1 MNIYFISAGEVTDY
15 GNSDIDPPE
24 TSFLVEL
31 VAAPTRSKAT
41 YQVWKMH
48 ERLLG
53 DLREQ
58 RWQTKLVA
66 KTDRPAGIV
75 GWDDDLWKLE
85 NLPENLRP

>member
-1 MNIYFISAGEVTDY
+1 MNIYFVSAGEVTDY
-15 GNSDIDPPE
+15 HNSEIDPPE
-24 TSFLVEL
+24 TYFLVEL

-66 KTDRPAGIV
+66 QTDRPVGIV
-75 GWDDDLWKLE
+75 EWDDNLWKLE
-85 NLPENLRP
+85 NLPEDLRL